1 MMLSNA
7 LNTSMPKATLEEI
20 LANADADTVEPL
32 KLRVAEDGH
41 AEGDSL
47 ALKTRLRQI
56 EASQKLEDQLH
67 QDYLDACKAAEAAN
81 KAPPSAAHLDKYAA
95 ATQKLRAS
103 LNESFRKEHSKLELK
118 HQTKRLTEIAK
129 SAIKKRE
136 DACKLQQKQARE
148 QKLAEARAA
157 ARERAAAKD
166 ALKAGDAETVEA
178 ASKEATRQL
187 FEAARKLA
195 NAMPGTDDDNRDE
208 RTEHIYMELANGT
221 LSVSDALA
229 KTKPD
234 EPEIAVEKPTPSLT
248 NL

>member
-7 LNTSMPKATLEEI
+7 LNTSMPKTTLEEI
-20 LANADADTVEPL
+20 LSNADADTVAPL

-47 ALKTRLRQI
+47 AVKTRLRQI
-56 EASQKLEDQLH
+56 EASQQLEDQLH
-67 QDYLDACKAAEAAN
+67 LDYLDACKAAEAAN

-95 ATQKLRAS
+95 ATQKLRAG

-136 DACKLQQKQARE
+136 EACKLQQKQARE

-195 NAMPGTDDDNRDE
+195 NAMPGTDDANRDE

-221 LSVSDALA
+221 LSVADVLA
-229 KTKPD
+229 KTD
-234 EPEIAVEKPTPSLT
+234 EPEITVEKPTPSLT